1 MGDIDIGSAVWIK
14 DPQKDSQL
22 SFVKGEVKKYTEGR
36 GYTVQ
41 YDGKEKVVRA
51 ADVSHANP
59 DGMSAPDNCYLVH
72 ISEATILE
80 NMKARFKGKKIYTF
94 TGSILLAVNPFEVL
108 PIYGQDIMKPYVGK
122 ILGSVSVEPSV
133 YSMAEESYKTLVK
146 TKLSQSLVV
155 SGESGSGKTE
165 TNKHLMYYLA
175 YRSKAGGGIETRAE
189 AKIHVEAL
197 AELGLSLEAEITPR
211 VIELEDRTVM
221 LSGNVEDQYHQWR
234 DLLAEIYRNEV
245 GALAPPEAEDGSGA
259 DGSGG
264 NSEG

>member
-59 DGMSAPDNCYLVH
+59 DGMSAPDNCYLIH

-80 NMKARFKGKKIYTF
+80 NMKARFKDKKIYTF

-165 TNKHLMYYLA
+165 TNKHLMRYLSF
-175 YRSKAGGGIETRAE
+175 RSKSETTME
-189 AKIHVEAL
+189 DL
-197 AELGLSLEAEITPR
+197 AATILASNPVRPR
-211 VIELEDRTVM
+211 FDQAARTVPLPRPSSVILFVC
-221 LSGNVEDQYHQWR
+221 LSFYIYHPSLLSRCCGKSDPVEDWDDDYDEYGQVAY
-234 DLLAEIYRNEV
+234 
-245 GALAPPEAEDGSGA
+245 
-259 DGSGG
+259 
-264 NSEG
+264 